1 MAARILAALAAG
13 PLGLELSELA
23 ESLRRITVQ
32 VHAGRWGH
40 GSGVIWRRDGLIVTN
55 AHVAAGAGARVRL
68 ADGRMLEAR
77 LVAREP
83 DRDLAAL
90 RIPATGLPVA
100 RSGGFDALR
109 PGELVAALG
118 HPYGVP
124 DALAIGV
131 IHELTRDH
139 AAPAWIR
146 ADIRLAPGNSG
157 GPLADAGGRV
167 LGINTLVAGG
177 LGFAI
182 PSPVVAGFL
191 RRAGLVPPGER
202 AA

>member
-1 MAARILAALAAG
+1 MAAHRLAALAAG
-13 PLGLELSELA
+13 PLGTELLA
-23 ESLRRITVQ
+23 LADSLRRITVQ
-32 VHAGRWGH
+32 VHTGRWGH
-40 GSGVIWRRDGLIVTN
+40 GSGVIWWDNGLIVTN
-55 AHVAAGAGARVRL
+55 AHVAPGAEARIRL
-68 ADGRMLEAR
+68 SDGRMLEGR

-90 RIPATGLPVA
+90 RVVASGLPAAVPA
-100 RSGGFDALR
+100 GFDSLQ

-124 DALAIGV
+124 EALSIGV

-139 AAPAWIR
+139 GRPAWIR

-157 GPLADAGGRV
+157 GPLSDAAGRV
-167 LGINTLVAGG
+167 LGLNTLVAGG

>member
-1 MAARILAALAAG
+1 MVARRLAALAAG
-13 PLGLELSELA
+13 PLGEELTGLA
-23 ESLRRITVQ
+23 DSLRKITVQ
-32 VHAGRWGH
+32 VHTGRWGH
-40 GSGVIWRRDGLIVTN
+40 GSGVIWRSDGLIVTN
-55 AHVAAGAGARVRL
+55 AHVASGAGVRVRL
-68 ADGRMLEAR
+68 ADGRLLDGR

-90 RIPATGLPVA
+90 RIMASGLPA
-100 RSGGFDALR
+100 AAPGRFDSLR
-109 PGELVAALG
+109 AGELVAALG
-118 HPYGVP
+118 HPLGVA
-124 DALAIGV
+124 DALSLGV
-131 IHELTRDH
+131 IHELTRDEGK
-139 AAPAWIR
+139 PAWIR

-157 GPLADAGGRV
+157 GPLADVTGQV

>member
-1 MAARILAALAAG
+1 MVARRLAALAAG
-13 PLGLELSELA
+13 PLGTELSELA
-23 ESLRRITVQ
+23 DSLRKITVQ
-32 VHAGRWGH
+32 VHTGRWGH
-40 GSGVIWRRDGLIVTN
+40 GSGIIWRSDGLIVTN
-55 AHVAAGAGARVRL
+55 AHVAAGGDVRVRV
-68 ADGRMLEAR
+68 ADGRLLDGR

-90 RIPATGLPVA
+90 RIPASGLPA
-100 RSGGFDALR
+100 AAAGSFQSLR

-124 DALAIGV
+124 DALSLGV
-131 IHELTRDH
+131 IHELIRDH
-139 AAPAWIR
+139 GRPAWIR

-157 GPLADAGGRV
+157 GPLADVTGRV
-167 LGINTLVAGG
+167 LGLNTLVAGG

-182 PSPVVAGFL
+182 PAPVVAGFL

>member
-1 MAARILAALAAG
+1 MVARRLAALAAG
-13 PLGLELSELA
+13 PLGEELTVLA
-23 ESLRRITVQ
+23 DSLRKITVQ
-32 VHAGRWGH
+32 VYAGRWGH
-40 GSGVIWRRDGLIVTN
+40 GSGVIWRSDGLIVTN
-55 AHVAAGAGARVRL
+55 AHVASGAGVRVRL
-68 ADGRMLEAR
+68 ADGRLLDGR

-90 RIPATGLPVA
+90 RVMATGLPAAVPGRFNSLKA
-100 RSGGFDALR
+100 
-109 PGELVAALG
+109 GELVAALG
-118 HPYGVP
+118 HPFGVP
-124 DALAIGV
+124 DALSLGV
-131 IHELTRDH
+131 IHELTRDEGK
-139 AAPAWIR
+139 PAWIR

-157 GPLADAGGRV
+157 GPLADVTGHV

>member
-1 MAARILAALAAG
+1 MAHRLAALAAG
-13 PLGLELSELA
+13 PLGAELSLLADEL
-23 ESLRRITVQ
+23 RKITVQ

-40 GSGVIWRRDGLIVTN
+40 GSGVIWWSDGLIVTN
-55 AHVAAGAGARVRL
+55 AHVATGGGTRIRL
-68 ADGRMLEAR
+68 ADGRVLEGR
-77 LVAREP
+77 LLAREP

-90 RIPATGLPVA
+90 RVLATGLPA
-100 RSGGFDALR
+100 ASPRGFDSLR

-124 DALAIGV
+124 DALSIGV

-139 AAPAWIR
+139 GQPAWIR

-157 GPLADAGGRV
+157 GPLADAAGGV
-167 LGINTLVAGG
+167 LGLNTLVAGG

-182 PSPVVAGFL
+182 PAGMVAGFL

>member
-1 MAARILAALAAG
+1 MAAHRLAALAAG
-13 PLGLELSELA
+13 PLGAELSGLA
-23 ESLRRITVQ
+23 DSLRRITVH
-32 VHAGRWGH
+32 VHTGRWGH
-40 GSGVIWRRDGLIVTN
+40 GSGVIWWGDGLIVTN
-55 AHVAAGAGARVRL
+55 AHVAPGAGAQVRL
-68 ADGRMLEAR
+68 ADGRMLDAR

-90 RIPATGLPVA
+90 RVMTTGLPAAVP
-100 RSGGFDALR
+100 GEFDGLR
-109 PGELVAALG
+109 PGELVVALG

-124 DALAIGV
+124 EALSIGV

-139 AAPAWIR
+139 GTPAWIR

-157 GPLADAGGRV
+157 GPLADVYGRV
-167 LGINTLVAGG
+167 LGLNTLVAGG

-182 PSPVVAGFL
+182 PAPVVAGFL
-191 RRAGLVPPGER
+191 RRAGLGPPGER

>member
-1 MAARILAALAAG
+1 MAAHRLAALAAG
-13 PLGLELSELA
+13 PMSVELSALA
-23 ESLRRITVQ
+23 DSLRRITVR
-32 VHAGRWGH
+32 VHTGRWGQ
-40 GSGVIWRRDGLIVTN
+40 GSGVIWWSDGLIVTN
-55 AHVAAGAGARVRL
+55 AHVAPGAAARVRL

-90 RIPATGLPVA
+90 RVMASGLPAAVP
-100 RSGGFDALR
+100 GGFDSLR
-109 PGELVAALG
+109 AGELVAALG

-124 DALAIGV
+124 DALSIGV

-139 AAPAWIR
+139 GTPAWIR

-157 GPLADAGGRV
+157 GPLADVTGRV
-167 LGINTLVAGG
+167 LGLNTLVAGG

-182 PSPVVAGFL
+182 PSPVVASFL